1 MKWPRWSIATG
12 HSGDFMPLL
21 FGGIFLLVSLPAFL
35 MLLFNP
41 DRNSGAIGVPL
52 LVVLGGGI
60 VVGAIFIIFG
70 LRICSSPGSRLYRIT
85 RGRIFSR

>member
-1 MKWPRWSIATG
+1 MKWSIATG
-12 HSGDFMPLL
+12 DTGDFLPIL
-21 FGGIFLLVSLPAFL
+21 FGGLFLFVSLPAFL

-60 VVGAIFIIFG
+60 LVGVIFVIFG
-70 LRICSSPGSRLYRIT
+70 LRICSPPGSRLYRIT
-85 RGRIFSR
+85 HGRIFSR